1 MRPEPSNVV
10 DAAVRANSADA
21 VEHALS
27 ESSSPELAR
36 QPTRSARAATPHP
49 VWWVIAASL
58 VVIATTMVTRPG
70 GQSPSGAAFA
80 QPTTSGGARGVF
92 AFSGQLS
99 KGSYGVYMVDVD
111 AMTMWVY
118 EFQPAKACL
127 RLAAARTW
135 RYDRYLESHNL
146 CDLPPDVVEKMVD
159 DQRQFRLQSSEK
171 QMP

>member
-1 MRPEPSNVV
+1 MLGIIPNEPFHSPDLSSLPGVAGPSIRPVNE
-10 DAAVRANSADA
+10 SADRRA
-21 VEHALS
+21 DKL
-27 ESSSPELAR
+27 
-36 QPTRSARAATPHP
+36 RSHSPHP
-49 VWWVIAASL
+49 VYWVIAGAL
-58 VVIATTMVTRPG
+58 AVIAWSMLTR
-70 GQSPSGAAFA
+70 SNDRSNSGLAFA
-80 QPTTSGGARGVF
+80 QPVASGSARGIF

-118 EFQPAKACL
+118 EYQALKGCM

-146 CDLPPDVVEKMVD
+146 CDLPPDIVEKMVD
-159 DQRQFRLQSSEK
+159 EQRQYRLQSSEK